1 MLRQAGVTVNS
12 EMMMTGRLV
21 HAERVLAIGRVNQ
34 AVAVEELEAAAYVF
48 VSEIMATSPM
58 GLRMTR

>member
-1 MLRQAGVTVNS
+1 MLRLAGVTVNS

-34 AVAVEELEAAAYVF
+34 AVAVEEPEAAAYVF

>member
-1 MLRQAGVTVNS
+1 
-12 EMMMTGRLV
+12 MMMTGRLV
-21 HAERVLAIGRVNQ
+21 HAERVLAIGLVNQ

-48 VSEIMATSPM
+48 VSKIMATSPM